1 MDTPRQ
7 STPPEPFDPS
17 VLRVAG
23 DLRLRGI
30 EPTRTTHVAVR
41 HGVWI
46 EAADWQRL
54 SIDQRYAALVHATV
68 LRCDPEKPPLLSHE
82 SAAVLWGLPRIGAWP
97 RRCHVTKVDG
107 VARSTGLIVRHS
119 TPPVA
124 EAQHQGLRLTSVAD
138 TVVALAKTGD
148 LGAGLAAADHAL
160 RHDMCTRED
169 LANALAALA
178 PGVTG
183 SVQARLV
190 GELADPGSMSAGESL
205 SRAQMF
211 LANLPKPELQVA
223 HEDSAGLI
231 GYVDF
236 DWGGVVGEFD
246 GKLKYKVPEGATPEE
261 AAEILWQEKQRED
274 RLRRRDNRVAR
285 WVWAD
290 AMRPKSMVTILGEQG
305 IRPRP
310 RSVWFMAS

>member
-1 MDTPRQ
+1 
-7 STPPEPFDPS
+7 
-17 VLRVAG
+17 
-23 DLRLRGI
+23 
-30 EPTRTTHVAVR
+30 
-41 HGVWI
+41 
-46 EAADWQRL
+46 
-54 SIDQRYAALVHATV
+54 
-68 LRCDPEKPPLLSHE
+68 
-82 SAAVLWGLPRIGAWP
+82 
-97 RRCHVTKVDG
+97 
-107 VARSTGLIVRHS
+107 
-119 TPPVA
+119 
-124 EAQHQGLRLTSVAD
+124 
-138 TVVALAKTGD
+138 
-148 LGAGLAAADHAL
+148 
-160 RHDMCTRED
+160 
-169 LANALAALA
+169 
-178 PGVTG
+178 
-183 SVQARLV
+183 
-190 GELADPGSMSAGESL
+190 MSAGESL

-236 DWGGVVGEFD
+236 DWDGVVGEFD
-246 GKLKYKVPEGATPEE
+246 GKLKYKVPEGATPDE